1 MTTNS
6 GMNHMKT
13 ANIKTTWYSA
23 HLDIPY
29 KANKQQN
36 NTGQSQ
42 AITKCNYAQSN
53 MEILFQKPGSCYM
66 KGKEMMNYNNQN

>member
-1 MTTNS
+1 V
-6 GMNHMKT
+6 
-13 ANIKTTWYSA
+13 

-53 MEILFQKPGSCYM
+53 MEILFQKPGSCSM